1 MELLCNIKKSANV
14 APEYPLVFD
23 IWPLKGTRFITRHF
37 MNHWI
42 DTHAHIYLKEFDH
55 DRHEMIQRCEQEG
68 IGKIYM
74 PNVDHT
80 TIDAMLELE
89 SRRPQCVAMMGLH
102 PCSVKKDFERELY
115 LVEEW
120 LFKRKFAA
128 VGEIG
133 TDLYW
138 DKNFWNQ
145 QCEAFTI
152 QINWAKKL
160 KLPIVIHC
168 RESLSETIDMVEK
181 LQDGN
186 LTGIFHCFTGTVA
199 QADLISKLDFH
210 VGIGGVST
218 FKKGG
223 LDTVLPEIPL
233 ERIVLE
239 TDSPYLAPVPHR
251 GKRNEPAYIPL
262 IAQKVADLKAIPLET
277 LQIQTALNAERIFSP
292 TPFPARTSTQSSH

>member
-1 MELLCNIKKSANV
+1 MS
-14 APEYPLVFD
+14 
-23 IWPLKGTRFITRHF
+23 
-37 MNHWI
+37 HWI
-42 DTHAHIYLKEFDH
+42 DTHAHLYLKEFDH
-55 DRHEMIQRCEQEG
+55 DRAEILRRCDEQDVRQ
-68 IGKIYM
+68 IFM
-74 PNVDHT
+74 PNVDHA
-80 TIDAMLELE
+80 TIDNMLELE
-89 SRRPQCVAMMGLH
+89 SRWPQCVAMMGLH

-115 LVEEW
+115 IVEEW

-128 VGEIG
+128 VGEMG

-138 DKNFWNQ
+138 DKSFWDQ

-152 QINWAKKL
+152 QINWAKQL
-160 KLPIVIHC
+160 KLPVVIHC
-168 RESLSETIDMVEK
+168 RESLTETINMVEK

-199 QADLISKLDFH
+199 EATRIAKLDFY

-223 LDTVLPEIPL
+223 LDMVLPEVPI

-262 IAQKVADLKAIPLET
+262 IAQRVADLKAISLEA
-277 LQIQTALNAERIFSP
+277 LQKQTTLNAENIFNP
-292 TPFPARTSTQSSH
+292 TSN